1 MTTSTSTMTDRR
13 FPTHLA
19 VLVGISAGAY
29 AVSVAG
35 VAALQ
40 AHADTRLSA
49 ERAPFGQ
56 AADAAAA
63 DHDALEAA
71 VEAAARRYLVLAG
84 RYDRLGGQVTTLEAG
99 LDALAARAAALTE
112 STTSLPTRFSLPT
125 IRSAPR
131 VVAAP
136 RTSAPK
142 TSATTGA
149 SG

>member
-1 MTTSTSTMTDRR
+1 MTDRR

-19 VLVGISAGAY
+19 VLVGVSAGAY

-40 AHADTRLSA
+40 AHADARLTA

-63 DHDALEAA
+63 DHDSLEAA
-71 VEAAARRYLVLAG
+71 VEIAARRYLELTS
-84 RYDRLGGQVTTLEAG
+84 RYDQLGGRITTVE
-99 LDALAARAAALTE
+99 DALDSLATRAATLTE
-112 STTSLPTRFSLPT
+112 SAASLPTRFSLPT
-125 IRSAPR
+125 VRSAPR
-131 VVAAP
+131 VVVSAP
-136 RTSAPK
+136 RSSAPK